1 METDIFH
8 SGYVAILG
16 APNAGKSTLLNT
28 ILKEKLSI
36 VSDKPNTTRRN
47 FIGIHTTKDCQMI
60 FLDTP
65 GVHQSTKK
73 LNQSMIHQIYGAIG
87 DADILCLLIPLDTPL
102 SEDIVELT
110 ERIKKD
116 FSEKKILVVVNKADL
131 EIEEH
136 KVKRENL
143 ATLFKGMPNCVI
155 SGKTGEGVEQLLTQ
169 LELMLPIGPPYYPA
183 DQLSASHIRDIAAE
197 VVREKIME
205 LMYEEIPYATTV
217 TIESFNEEPDIV
229 SIRASIIVEHDSQK
243 GMVIGKGG
251 KKIRAIGIQARAD
264 LERMVGRQVFLDLRV
279 KVDPLWTQ
287 NQARLS
293 SYGYTQKK

>member
-47 FIGIHTTKDCQMI
+47 FIGIHTTKDCQII

-73 LNQSMIHQIYGAIG
+73 LNQSMIHQIYGAIE
-87 DADILCLLIPLDTPL
+87 DADILCLLIPLDIPL

-110 ERIKKD
+110 EKIKRD
-116 FSEKKILVVVNKADL
+116 FSDKKIIVVVNKADL

-136 KVKRENL
+136 KVKRETL
-143 ATLFKGMPNCVI
+143 ASLFKGMPNCVI
-155 SGKTGEGVEQLLTQ
+155 SGKTGEGVGELITQ
-169 LELMLPIGPPYYPA
+169 LESMLPVGPPYYPD
-183 DQLSASHIRDIAAE
+183 DQLSASSMREIASE

-205 LMYEEIPYATTV
+205 LMYDEIPYATTV
-217 TIESFNEEPDIV
+217 TIEGFTEEPALV
-229 SIRASIIVEHDSQK
+229 SIRAVIIVAHESQK
-243 GMVIGKGG
+243 GIVIGKGG
-251 KKIRAIGIQARAD
+251 KKIREIGILARAD
-264 LERMVGRQVFLDLRV
+264 LERMVGKQVFLDLRV
-279 KVDPLWTQ
+279 KVDPRWTQ
-287 NQARLS
+287 NQTRLS
-293 SYGYTQKK
+293 SYGYSQKK

>member
-279 KVDPLWTQ
+279 KVDPRWTQ

>member
-1 METDIFH
+1 MFH

-279 KVDPLWTQ
+279 KVDPRWTQ

>member
-1 METDIFH
+1 
-8 SGYVAILG
+8 
-16 APNAGKSTLLNT
+16 
-28 ILKEKLSI
+28 
-36 VSDKPNTTRRN
+36 
-47 FIGIHTTKDCQMI
+47 MI

-279 KVDPLWTQ
+279 KVDPRWTQ

>member
-1 METDIFH
+1 VETDIFH

-279 KVDPLWTQ
+279 KVDPRWTQ